1 MRNIISGRYKISSSV
16 NGKRLADRL
25 NDDRTVTGNAID
37 ETLKCIRIV
46 IAHRLSTIR
55 QGKDKPE
62 RGAYLCFKVLCDK

>member
-1 MRNIISGRYKISSSV
+1 MRNFISGRYKISRSV
-16 NGKRLADRL
+16 TGKRFADRL

-37 ETLKCIRIV
+37 EILKCTRIV

-62 RGAYLCFKVLCDK
+62 READFGVR

>member
-16 NGKRLADRL
+16 TGKRLADRL

-62 RGAYLCFKVLCDK
+62 RGA